1 MKYNYKYNYKYI
13 FIIGL
18 IFLIVVYNVQ
28 TVHYEEFTPYLRQIY
43 RPYIRKTRIISE
55 SFIDRQKITIT
66 NFLRKIG
73 IL

>member
-18 IFLIVVYNVQ
+18 IFLIVVYNFKTVQ
-28 TVHYEEFTPYLRQIY
+28 YEEFTPYLRQIY

-55 SFIDRQKITIT
+55 SFIDQQKITIT